1 MHSYKNL
8 GSFQNLMICSMSPQK
23 RRSLR
28 DTSLRFSGRNLSSSS
43 FDGKAIKAAAVAD
56 TGGGTAA
63 AAGAAQRDVTERRG
77 GAFLTAEF

>member
-1 MHSYKNL
+1 
-8 GSFQNLMICSMSPQK
+8 MSPQK

-43 FDGKAIKAAAVAD
+43 FDGKAIQAAAVTDVA
-56 TGGGTAA
+56 GRGTAT
-63 AAGAAQRDVTERRG
+63 AQQEGSERRQ

>member
-1 MHSYKNL
+1 
-8 GSFQNLMICSMSPQK
+8 MSPQK

-43 FDGKAIKAAAVAD
+43 FDGKAIKAATVAD
-56 TGGGTAA
+56 PGGGTAA
-63 AAGAAQRDVTERRG
+63 AAGVAARRE

>member
-1 MHSYKNL
+1 
-8 GSFQNLMICSMSPQK
+8 MSPQK

-63 AAGAAQRDVTERRG
+63 APRDASHVSERRE